1 MTHSQR
7 LRRAFLGACALVPLF
22 LGAPS
27 LAQTPAAPP
36 AAPALDPAIAASKSA
51 FERLEEAERKAIQN
65 ELIWTGDFNGVAG
78 GEFGKR
84 TYDAMLAFERRTKS
98 PAADGI
104 LNPAE
109 RSALQRDAKAA
120 RDGQRWTQVRDE
132 KTGVS
137 LGLPMAVLT
146 QKVAVEI
153 GQVYRSADGAVS
165 VEMAAMR
172 NADPG
177 ALQTLFDQLRADK
190 PGRKVTYR
198 LLRPDWFVVSG
209 EEGPRRFY
217 TRIASGP
224 AGLRGYTFRFPA
236 AEAARYERLMIAMA
250 NSFEPFPGTG
260 VAANPANVPAVV
272 PVATTA
278 APAVRPVTPTVTRN
292 LITAVRIAPG
302 KLATSASGFAACK
315 EAKLG
320 NEPIAASAVTRE
332 GDLVLIAAGAGTG
345 TVAAAA
351 LPAEATTAARKVY
364 AISFDQSDGTP
375 RPVLTAGTLAAA
387 GSGTPARMQA
397 ALQSGA
403 AGAPV
408 FNEDGALVG
417 LVSGA
422 PIALKPVAGVTPVAS
437 YPMVA
442 MPLSVAQ
449 PAPAQQLATRAQA
462 VVAIV
467 CAS

>member
-1 MTHSQR
+1 MTHSKN
-7 LRRAFLGACALVPLF
+7 LRRAFLGACALAPLF

-27 LAQTPAAPP
+27 LAQAPAAPP
-36 AAPALDPAIAASKSA
+36 AAPALDPAVAASKSA
-51 FERLEEAERKAIQN
+51 FERLDEAERKAIQN

-132 KTGVS
+132 RTGVS
-137 LGLPMAVLT
+137 LGMPMAVLT
-146 QKVAVEI
+146 QKVPVEL
-153 GQVYRSADGAVS
+153 GQVYRSADGSVS
-165 VEMAAMR
+165 VEMASIR
-172 NADPG
+172 NTEAG
-177 ALQTLFDQLRADK
+177 ALQALFDQLRADK

-198 LLRPDWFVVSG
+198 LSRPDWFVVSG

-224 AGLRGYTFRFPA
+224 AGLRGYTFRYPA

-278 APAVRPVTPTVTRN
+278 APTARPALPAATRN
-292 LITAVRIAPG
+292 LISAVRIAPG

-315 EAKLG
+315 EARLG
-320 NEPIAASAVTRE
+320 NELIAASAVTRE
-332 GDLVLIAAGAGTG
+332 GDLVLIAAAASTGA
-345 TVAAAA
+345 VASAAP
-351 LPAEATTAARKVY
+351 PAGGNAAGRKVY
-364 AISFDQSDGTP
+364 AISFDQSDGTA
-375 RPVLTAGTLAAA
+375 RPVLTQGTLSAVRA
-387 GSGTPARMQA
+387 GAPDHIQA

-403 AGAPV
+403 AGSPV
-408 FNEDGALVG
+408 FNEEGALIG
-417 LVSGA
+417 LVSSA
-422 PIALKPVAGVTPVAS
+422 PRALKSVAGVTPVAS

-442 MPLSVAQ
+442 MPSSSAQ
-449 PAPAQQLATRAQA
+449 AAPTQPLATPAQA
-462 VVAIV
+462 VVALV